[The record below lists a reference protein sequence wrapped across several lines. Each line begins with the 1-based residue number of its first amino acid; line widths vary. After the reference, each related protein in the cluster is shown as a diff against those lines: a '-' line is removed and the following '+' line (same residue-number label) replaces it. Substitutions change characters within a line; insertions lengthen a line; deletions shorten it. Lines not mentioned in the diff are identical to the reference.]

1 MRSDGVEVR
10 PIRQANGTPELAE
23 VIFDNVWVPED
34 NRIGEEGQGWTFA
47 LDVLSCERAAFA
59 WLRHTVLMA
68 VADRLTAVVTPASA
82 SIIGEVELDLFAL
95 RSSSAQAVRELA
107 NGRFMGPAAAPS
119 KSLLTSAEQG
129 LYDAAHQVL
138 GPDLALGTGIEDMGQ
153 WQEDYLFSRAV
164 SIYGGTRQIQYM
176 TIARFLLGLPS

>member
-1 MRSDGVEVR
+1 
-10 PIRQANGTPELAE
+10 
-23 VIFDNVWVPED
+23 
-34 NRIGEEGQGWTFA
+34 
-47 LDVLSCERAAFA
+47 
-59 WLRHTVLMA
+59 
-68 VADRLTAVVTPASA
+68 VTPASA

-107 NGRFMGPAAAPS
+107 NGRFLGPAAAPS